1 MALWYAASV
10 LQVFVLFAL
19 ALRVTVRTALRNEF
33 TTGVRSS
40 SDAIRSF
47 FRLEHAEYRDV
58 NATIVHI
65 ANEVMFPDRIVEF
78 QRPDGRVAFRIGP
91 NRNGSARAAANAGS
105 TALRDPVQQV
115 LAPLDSAAAPGWM
128 LRVFASAAPLEH
140 TLTLIDRWLLIGIPL
155 GFLFAGGLGWWLAE
169 RTLRPVGVMAAAAAR
184 MASERRTGAVGS
196 RETTAQR
203 LPIDNPSD
211 ELGKLGTRF
220 NALLDQLDGV
230 LAQQRSFL
238 ADAAH
243 ELRTPVARM
252 LGTVELAQLDP
263 DDAAA
268 QRDALGRVR
277 DDLDRTSRLIDELLQ
292 LARADA
298 AIHTRRH
305 GLSRRCGC
313 RRRACVATDRAAEAD
328 SPFRAS
334 ARGGAGTD
342 RSGLSGAPDRHPP
355 RQRHPVYSGQW
366 IGRGQRH
373 DLGRCPPGADCGYR
387 DRHFDGGRDAG
398 LRTFL
403 SWDECARDVAR
414 WQWPRPPDRA
424 LDRAGTP
431 GNARTHHERRRW
443 HRRDGEVSFVGNTTR
458 PRVADHYLVKFPLA
472 IRPDFRF
479 RHAICSTAVH
489 ALVTS
494 VAAGGDGMAPA
505 VRGRGPDGAF
515 QRDFGS
521 TADVLAG

>member
-1 MALWYAASV
+1 VTSVVLRGGVSIRARMALWYAASV
-10 LQVFVLFAL
+10 LLVFVLFAL

-298 AIHTRRH
+298 AGSIHAGTGYLDDVVADAAHAWQPIAQQKQIRLSVPALEEAQAPIDPVYLERLIGILLDNAIRYTPANGSVEVSVTISDGAPLVRIADTGIGISTEEGTRVFERFYRGTSARAMSPDGS
-305 GLSRRCGC
+305 GLGLPIARWIAQAHQATLELTMNAGGGT
-313 RRRACVATDRAAEAD
+313 VATVRFP
-328 SPFRAS
+328 SS
-334 ARGGAGTD
+334 A
-342 RSGLSGAPDRHPP
+342 
-355 RQRHPVYSGQW
+355 
-366 IGRGQRH
+366 
-373 DLGRCPPGADCGYR
+373 
-387 DRHFDGGRDAG
+387 
-398 LRTFL
+398 
-403 SWDECARDVAR
+403 
-414 WQWPRPPDRA
+414 
-424 LDRAGTP
+424 
-431 GNARTHHERRRW
+431 
-443 HRRDGEVSFVGNTTR
+443 TR
-458 PRVADHYLVKFPLA
+458 PVPASL
-472 IRPDFRF
+472 I
-479 RHAICSTAVH
+479 T
-489 ALVTS
+489 TS
-494 VAAGGDGMAPA
+494 
-505 VRGRGPDGAF
+505 
-515 QRDFGS
+515 
-521 TADVLAG
+521 